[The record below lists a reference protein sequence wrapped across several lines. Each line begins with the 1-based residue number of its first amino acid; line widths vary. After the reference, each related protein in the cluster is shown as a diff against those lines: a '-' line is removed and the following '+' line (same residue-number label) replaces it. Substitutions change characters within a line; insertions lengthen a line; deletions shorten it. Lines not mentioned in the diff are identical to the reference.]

1 MAVSF
6 GAIGPALGEGRAV
19 AAAMDAIARQPD
31 SAGTVSRTLFVGL
44 AMIETMAIYA
54 LVVALLRA
62 LRQSIHQSKRRSPM
76 QIDWSTLALQT
87 VNALVLIWLLAHFLF
102 RPVVDAIAARQK
114 AAGQLLADA
123 KAAKAAA
130 ESERDKAAAEA
141 ARLAEHR
148 SEALKAAEAEAA
160 AAKAALLAT
169 AQADADKLRAAAK
182 AEIEAERRTEAL
194 AAEDRAG
201 RLAVDIA
208 GKLLDR
214 LPREARVAGFHR
226 WDRDWAWRSSR
237 REPGHRSA
245 RMARRSD
252 LTAARAVTP
261 QEVEACRKALADVLG
276 HPVAV
281 EVSVDPAL
289 IAGIEL
295 EAAHAVVRNSF
306 RADLIRL
313 KSELVHHDTNLS

>member
-1 MAVSF
+1 
-6 GAIGPALGEGRAV
+6 
-19 AAAMDAIARQPD
+19 
-31 SAGTVSRTLFVGL
+31 
-44 AMIETMAIYA
+44 
-54 LVVALLRA
+54 
-62 LRQSIHQSKRRSPM
+62 M
-76 QIDWSTLALQT
+76 QIDWWTLALQA

-102 RPVVDAIAARQK
+102 RPVVNAIAARQQ

-130 ESERDKAAAEA
+130 EAERNNVMAET

-148 SEALKAAEAEAA
+148 GEALKAAEAEAA
-160 AAKAALLAT
+160 TAKAALLAA

-182 AEIEAERRTEAL
+182 AEIDAARRTEAL

-214 LPREARVAGFHR
+214 LPREARVAAFIDGIATGLAKLPEGTRASVGADGTSVH
-226 WDRDWAWRSSR
+226 
-237 REPGHRSA
+237 
-245 RMARRSD
+245 

-261 QEVEACRKALADVLG
+261 EEEEACRKALAGVLG
-276 HPVAV
+276 HPVLV
-281 EVSVDPAL
+281 EVTVEPEL

-295 EAAHAVVRNSF
+295 EAPHAIVRNSF

-313 KSELVHHDTNLS
+313 KSELVHHDTDLA

>member
-1 MAVSF
+1 
-6 GAIGPALGEGRAV
+6 
-19 AAAMDAIARQPD
+19 
-31 SAGTVSRTLFVGL
+31 
-44 AMIETMAIYA
+44 
-54 LVVALLRA
+54 
-62 LRQSIHQSKRRSPM
+62 M
-76 QIDWSTLALQT
+76 QIDWWTLALQA
-87 VNALVLIWLLAHFLF
+87 VNGLVLIWLLARFLF
-102 RPVVDAIAARQK
+102 RPVADAIAARQK
-114 AAGQLLADA
+114 AAEQLLADA

-130 ESERDKAAAEA
+130 ESERDNAAAEN

-160 AAKAALLAT
+160 TAKAALLT
-169 AQADADKLRAAAK
+169 SAQAEANKLRTAAT
-182 AEIEAERRTEAL
+182 AEIEAARRAEAV

-214 LPREARVAGFHR
+214 LPREARVAAFIDGL
-226 WDRDWAWRSSR
+226 ATGLAKLPEGTRSSL
-237 REPGHRSA
+237 GADGTSVH
-245 RMARRSD
+245 

-261 QEVEACRKALADVLG
+261 EEVEACRTALAGVLG

-281 EVSVDPAL
+281 EVSVEPAL

-295 EAAHAVVRNSF
+295 EAPHAIVRNSF

-313 KSELVHHDTNLS
+313 KSGLVHHDTDAA

>member
-1 MAVSF
+1 
-6 GAIGPALGEGRAV
+6 
-19 AAAMDAIARQPD
+19 
-31 SAGTVSRTLFVGL
+31 
-44 AMIETMAIYA
+44 
-54 LVVALLRA
+54 
-62 LRQSIHQSKRRSPM
+62 M
-76 QIDWSTLALQT
+76 QIDWWTLGLQT
-87 VNALVLIWLLAHFLF
+87 VNAVVLIWLLAHYLF

-130 ESERDKAAAEA
+130 ETERNKAAAEA

-160 AAKAALLAT
+160 AAKATLLVT
-169 AQADADKLRAAAK
+169 AQADADKLHATAK
-182 AEIEAERRTEAL
+182 AQIEAERRTEAV

-201 RLAVDIA
+201 KLAIDIVA
-208 GKLLDR
+208 KLLDR
-214 LPREARVAGFHR
+214 LPREARV
-226 WDRDWAWRSSR
+226 
-237 REPGHRSA
+237 SA
-245 RMARRSD
+245 FIDGIATGLAKLPQGTRASVGAD
-252 LTAARAVTP
+252 GTSIHLTIARAVTP
-261 QEVEACRKALADVLG
+261 QEEEACRKALSDVLG

-313 KSELVHHDTNLS
+313 KSELVNHGTNLS